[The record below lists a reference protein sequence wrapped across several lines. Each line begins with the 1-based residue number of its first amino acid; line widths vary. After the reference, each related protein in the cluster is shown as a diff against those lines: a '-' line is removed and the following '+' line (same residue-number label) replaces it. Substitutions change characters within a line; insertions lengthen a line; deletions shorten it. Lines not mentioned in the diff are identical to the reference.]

1 MLGFGAGCG
10 WFVSHRAVISCH
22 RSLSMDATANNKD
35 SQSKGQW
42 QLCPEKK
49 NQLDLLYLSV
59 SAHNACRMPHVLIL
73 AQVLLHSIFL
83 HSFYSFK
90 ITHVNRFM
98 QYYCNNFLLVRYC
111 KGFEFSPNMLQI
123 QSDNRYTSHTANNN
137 RAG

>member
-1 MLGFGAGCG
+1 MDGLSLTEQLSLAIDPFP
-10 WFVSHRAVISCH
+10 WMPLSITRIVNLKVSDNYV
-22 RSLSMDATANNKD
+22 
-35 SQSKGQW
+35 Q
-42 QLCPEKK
+42 KK
-49 NQLDLLYLSV
+49 NVQLDLLYLSV